1 LDTDGHPR
9 ERHRLQERLTHFFWV
24 EISKLPRP
32 CNIENQSVK
41 VGVFTS
47 RVLFNESMLLDFH
60 STAGKFQQSSDTT
73 GRAQTSVC
81 FAASSTRASVP
92 NPPHTSTTEQQFG
105 IMDQNR
111 LLQVVEVSEE
121 FQRLVER
128 AAQEIRPEADS
139 VTIGLPVK
147 KLSTSLSCK
156 AVINEFYRSYIKV

>member
-1 LDTDGHPR
+1 
-9 ERHRLQERLTHFFWV
+9 
-24 EISKLPRP
+24 
-32 CNIENQSVK
+32 
-41 VGVFTS
+41 
-47 RVLFNESMLLDFH
+47 MLLDFH
-60 STAGKFQQSSDTT
+60 SAAGKFQQSSDTA

-128 AAQEIRPEADS
+128 AAQEIRSEADS
-139 VTIGLPVK
+139 VTIGLPIK